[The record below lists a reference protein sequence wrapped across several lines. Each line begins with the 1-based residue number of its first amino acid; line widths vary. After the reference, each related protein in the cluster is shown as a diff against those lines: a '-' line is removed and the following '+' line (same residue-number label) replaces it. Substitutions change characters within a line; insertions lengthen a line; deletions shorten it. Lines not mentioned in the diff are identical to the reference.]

1 MCCVCVCAVRAL
13 TRGSYMADS
22 TYKPTAFEWSFWGS
36 GRLNQLTCF
45 LPSGSPVCFTCTVL
59 SVWSAALMFLS
70 KSSHPCGVC
79 VMGHIEGHAK
89 EITGGQSVL
98 NGLNFPK
105 PKQKYLF
112 LLTCTLALYG
122 WFGKY
127 EGISTFLKSEKFLH
141 KFTFDL
147 YNIFPFLLLWK
158 HKVNYWPEPE
168 KGFLSGIT
176 FLYCW
181 IWTFNEKKADFFC
194 FPFRCSLFVV

>member
-1 MCCVCVCAVRAL
+1 MCCVCVCGVGAL

-98 NGLNFPK
+98 NGLNIPQTQTEIFIFT
-105 PKQKYLF
+105 YMH
-112 LLTCTLALYG
+112 TCALWVIWQIWRDIYFFEKWEVFAQIYI
-122 WFGKY
+122 WF
-127 EGISTFLKSEKFLH
+127 
-141 KFTFDL
+141 
-147 YNIFPFLLLWK
+147 
-158 HKVNYWPEPE
+158 V
-168 KGFLSGIT
+168 
-176 FLYCW
+176 
-181 IWTFNEKKADFFC
+181 
-194 FPFRCSLFVV
+194 